1 MIYALDITT
10 PASTSHLAPLIT
22 DLRVTKGLVYRIVFR
37 FPPGSCG
44 LMGVK
49 VFSGN
54 FQVWPTN
61 RETWFKG
68 DDDVIAFDDT
78 YLVSVEPFLFQIA
91 TYNLDDTYEH
101 EVLLRIGLV
110 SEDIFMAR
118 FLPSYAYEDYK
129 KMLIELRR
137 EQEEKNIKIIEK
149 PFPWL

>member
-1 MIYALDITT
+1 
-10 PASTSHLAPLIT
+10 
-22 DLRVTKGLVYRIVFR
+22 
-37 FPPGSCG
+37 
-44 LMGVK
+44 MGVK

-91 TYNLDDTYEH
+91 TYNLDDTYDH

-137 EQEEKNIKIIEK
+137 EQEEKNLKVIEK